1 MEDINIDTDR
11 LLIRNLNLSDVDD
24 FYVYRS
30 NPEIAIYQGFE
41 VMTKEQSEVFIKTQ
55 LDKEFGK
62 AGKWVQYGIENK
74 LTKKIIGDCAIR
86 LSKDDE
92 TIAEIGVTIS
102 HLEQKKGYA
111 KEVIAGILEFLFIKK
126 NIRRVIEIVDE
137 QNIASINLF
146 KSLGFRLEGHFIE
159 NVFFKEKWGNEFQYA
174 LLKREWE
181 MKGF

>member
-1 MEDINIDTDR
+1 MEVINIDTIR
-11 LLIRNLNLSDVDD
+11 LLIRNLKLSDVND

-30 NPEIAIYQGFE
+30 NPDIAKYQGFD

-55 LDKEFGK
+55 IDKEFGK
-62 AGKWVQYGIENK
+62 PGKWVQYGIENK
-74 LTKKIIGDCAIR
+74 FTKKIIGDCAIR

-111 KEVIAGILEFLFIKK
+111 KEVIAGILEFLFMKK
-126 NIRRVIEIVDE
+126 NIRRVIEMVDE
-137 QNIASINLF
+137 QNIASINLL

-159 NVFFKEKWGNEFQYA
+159 NVFLRRNGVMSFS
-174 LLKREWE
+174 
-181 MKGF
+181 MHC